1 MDAANTKMTQQEYD
15 DLLAYNRRVC
25 GTDGIEKAMRENE
38 VDVILGPADSQ
49 LYTIAA
55 AAGSLYH
62 LPSSSL
68 VHN

>member
-1 MDAANTKMTQQEYD
+1 MTQQEYD

-25 GTDGIEKAMRENE
+25 GTEGIEKAIKEDE

-55 AAGSLYH
+55 AAGTLGSRPFLF
-62 LPSSSL
+62 L
-68 VHN
+68 VHC